1 MLLYESV
8 LHFIPFPRVE
18 LEKTQKKAT
27 RVTKDEHSVHRGYF
41 YS

>member
-1 MLLYESV
+1 MLLYKSV

-18 LEKTQKKAT
+18 LGKAQKKAT
-27 RVTKDEHSVHRGYF
+27 RMTKADHSVHRGYF